1 MINKSKPL
9 ITINKLDSEK
19 KKTFSNRTWIAVI
32 VFVFYSIVVTFSYL
46 VALPDSSWVNVLN
59 RVDNP
64 SDFNWSP
71 LFNYR
76 DIAGGLAIVLCF
88 IVYAPLLMCLIDINN
103 LIFNKNYKSLIV
115 LIIIGSID
123 YFFPSIIYIFFQYFS
138 SYISLVGADNGIT
151 FEVLFQKTFYVFA
164 LSIVFTSIFTI
175 ISANILLSVYKR
187 NNFKNT
193 ITLNFLIFIVPIGFL
208 SFSYIGIIS
217 GWAVILMIL
226 FSIAGTDVFSYLS
239 GMLFGKHKMAPV
251 ISPNKTWEGAIGGVL
266 LTVLLIVIYALS
278 LSSSE
283 KTNNNIF
290 MFIGF
295 YTSSEPVKWVT
306 LLSVSIGLAIF
317 SILGDLLF
325 SYIKRSFCIKDFGK
339 TLKSHGGFLDRFD
352 SLVIASFAFFVYSF
366 AALAI
371 SLFANTNWGISPEDM
386 ILIH

>member
-1 MINKSKPL
+1 MINKNKPL

-32 VFVFYSIVVTFSYL
+32 VLVFYTIVAAFSYL

-76 DIAGGLAIVLCF
+76 DIAGGLAVVLCF

-123 YFFPSIIYIFFQYFS
+123 YFFPSIIYILFQYFS
-138 SYISLVGADNGIT
+138 SYISLAGVGNGIT

-164 LSIVFTSIFTI
+164 LSIVFSSIFTI

-208 SFSYIGIIS
+208 SFSYIGIIN
-217 GWAVILMIL
+217 GWAVVLMIL

-306 LLSVSIGLAIF
+306 LLLVSIGLAIF

-325 SYIKRSFCIKDFGK
+325 SYIKRSFSIKDFGK

-352 SLVIASFAFFVYSF
+352 SLVISSFAFFVYSF

-371 SLFANTNWGISPEDM
+371 SLFANTNWGVSPEDM